1 MAYERAQIDTIEKLE
16 MVIGAA
22 QRKYVTVKE
31 GAALYG
37 MGIHGFDKLAKD
49 AGAKRKIGT
58 KVLINTQKLDDYH
71 RDNVFRLKNNLRIWE
86 KSCIRLFVLT
96 PIKTLCNN
104 K

>member
-1 MAYERAQIDTIEKLE
+1 MGYERTQIDTIEKLE
-16 MVIGAA
+16 IVIGAA

-58 KVLINTQKLDDYH
+58 KVLINTHKLDEYIEDM
-71 RDNVFRLKNNLRIWE
+71 FSE
-86 KSCIRLFVLT
+86 
-96 PIKTLCNN
+96 
-104 K
+104 